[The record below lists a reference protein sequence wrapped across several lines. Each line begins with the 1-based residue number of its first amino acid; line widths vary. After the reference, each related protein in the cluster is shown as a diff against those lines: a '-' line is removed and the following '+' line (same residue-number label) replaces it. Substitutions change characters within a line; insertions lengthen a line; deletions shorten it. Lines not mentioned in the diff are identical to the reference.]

1 MAPLALNFDIISLI
15 LDLLLRNHDGS
26 IDRNSLAV
34 ASGIGQQWRNPAQ
47 SRLFETVEIH
57 SKQTL
62 NAFIRSTPTSSK
74 RGRQLRAMVIHLSI
88 FISGHSAV
96 LGIAPSQSLTERD
109 FLTLLPTLPNLYV
122 LVVISVAPSIS
133 RAGQKALAALKSPR
147 IRSLVVR
154 YVGEPPDRQHQI
166 LFNFL
171 TSLPPLERVM
181 FIGKGTYLFPSS
193 LPGRATVLPSPQ
205 LSLKGLRLDLRHSQ
219 PSLKGSDLAW
229 LIGHSPTTLTIL
241 HLYDLILD
249 PSMGPR
255 ILSIA
260 PQLQSF
266 HVSSSRRFDLRDLQV
281 WVEHMENLKE
291 LVVRNDIRSANDCFR
306 VITDLPSVMKA
317 LPGTMQHLGLSVDS
331 QSALEAVKAEVKE
344 WSTRCGAILDVLT
357 LVVTSTKPLDQWIH
371 TTNIA
376 HVRLFHHTDKDVI
389 FSFLTPL
396 LPTERFPRYVQ
407 ATLRGKLALGE
418 EGEERRRSFSPVGL
432 FQQLLKG

>member
-96 LGIAPSQSLTERD
+96 L
-109 FLTLLPTLPNLYV
+109 
-122 LVVISVAPSIS
+122 
-133 RAGQKALAALKSPR
+133 AGQKALAALKSPR

-249 PSMGPR
+249 PSMGPF

-281 WVEHMENLKE
+281 WVEHMENLKD